1 MKGVIN
7 ENIVDMLNLRPLDE
21 VMAEQQDAHPE
32 AVEPEQPA
40 TEEQPAVP
48 DHLLGL
54 AEKIASWSGDDHGDA
69 MDDLHKEVLQHARDL
84 MTYGFNID
92 HPRARGIFE
101 IAASMYGHAITAK
114 NSKRD
119 AQLKAIKLALDKRKV
134 DLDEKRTAH
143 VIGQSVPAGAI
154 DTDNTILVEDR
165 NELLKRLRE
174 QNQSK

>member
-21 VMAEQQDAHPE
+21 IMAEQQGEPEVIDEPE
-32 AVEPEQPA
+32 AAAVHEEP
-40 TEEQPAVP
+40 VVS

-143 VIGQSVPAGAI
+143 VIGQAVPGAI
-154 DTDNTILVEDR
+154 EADTTILVEDR

-174 QNQSK
+174 KNQPK